1 MSVSVCVCVCCRSLL
16 LLGFH
21 EMGCQEGDAGFKT
34 MGDNDF
40 NFMCDVGL
48 TMQRAPLKGIVIFMC
63 SLLIICSKRGYF
75 L

>member
-1 MSVSVCVCVCCRSLL
+1 
-16 LLGFH
+16 
-21 EMGCQEGDAGFKT
+21 MGCQEGGDAGFKT

-48 TMQRAPLKGIVIFMC
+48 TMSKAPFERECHIH
-63 SLLIICSKRGYF
+63 LIASHY